1 MILEVFIDLPIR
13 RMAKL
18 SRLNSI
24 QLHFLFKCH
33 SNGNLISR
41 YLAISQMQ
49 PTDARKAFPCFD
61 EPNLKAN
68 FKIKLGR
75 LESQLS
81 ASNMPIIETVP
92 MLDIYYFMM

>member
-1 MILEVFIDLPIR
+1 
-13 RMAKL
+13 
-18 SRLNSI
+18 
-24 QLHFLFKCH
+24 
-33 SNGNLISR
+33 
-41 YLAISQMQ
+41 MQ